1 MDCRVLVLDMAQS
14 LWQTG
19 FVSKLVQSGSTVVCS
34 LGPFLGVAEWVRELE
49 LGPSTEVTDWVL
61 LLLLVLQQ
69 LMVWHREG
77 MMVLVTVGSRM

>member
-1 MDCRVLVLDMAQS
+1 M
-14 LWQTG
+14 
-19 FVSKLVQSGSTVVCS
+19 
-34 LGPFLGVAEWVRELE
+34 GVAEWVRELE

-69 LMVWHREG
+69 LMMWHRER